1 MENFSCQNPVKI
13 LFGKGQIASIA
24 GEIPAGARILVTYGS
39 GSIKKNGVYEQVK
52 AALEGRQWIEFGGIE
67 ANPRYETCMKGAE
80 LAREEAVDFLL
91 AVGGG
96 SVLDGAKFMAIAAGH
111 KKGDPW
117 NVVARGAT
125 PDAVLPIG
133 CVLTLPATGSE
144 MNCFSVI
151 TREDTKEKLP
161 FACPL
166 VYLRFSVLD
175 PEVTFSL
182 PPRQVSNGIVD
193 AFVHTLEQYMTYPVN
208 SPLRDRMAEAIFS
221 TLIEEGPKTL
231 AHPTD
236 YASRANL
243 VWCATMA
250 LNGLIA
256 VGVPRDW
263 ATHMIGHELTVLYG
277 LDHAQTLAI
286 VAPSLLQVKADAKGK
301 NSRGSP
307 GAFGESAKARPKR
320 ASSKP
325 SARCAPSSRASA
337 FPLDSRL
344 TAWEPR
350 WRQPSP
356 NGWRSAAG
364 WRSASARTS
373 RPPWSNRFSRLRHN
387 RHTHRAGPLRFF
399 ETGPGQGGTHGG
411 TFLSF
416 PAPVRMGRRRRPFA
430 VVLRGAIRGNRR
442 LVRTSGGQE
451 GLHGRAAG
459 LAETGRGSQAG
470 HCGD

>member
-1 MENFSCQNPVKI
+1 MENFSYQNPVKI

-24 GEIPAGARILVTYGS
+24 GEIPAGAKILVTYGS

-67 ANPRYETCMKGAE
+67 ANPRYETCMKAAD

-96 SVLDGAKFMAIAAGH
+96 SVLDGTKFLAVAACY

-117 NVVARGAT
+117 NIVARGAT
-125 PDAVLPIG
+125 PDAALPIG

-151 TREDTKEKLP
+151 TREATKEKLP
-161 FACPL
+161 FSCPL
-166 VYLRFSVLD
+166 VYPQFSVLD

-208 SPLRDRMAEAIFS
+208 SPLQDRMAEAIFS

-231 AHPTD
+231 ANSTD

-250 LNGLIA
+250 LNGMIA
-256 VGVPRDW
+256 VGVPQDW

-277 LDHAQTLAI
+277 IDHAQTLAI
-286 VAPSLLQVKADAKGK
+286 VAPSLLKVQSDAKGEK
-301 NSRGSP
+301 LLQFAGRVWGIREGTPESRVEQAIG
-307 GAFGESAKARPKR
+307 KMR
-320 ASSKP
+320 A
-325 SARCAPSSRASA
+325 
-337 FPLDSRL
+337 
-344 TAWEPR
+344 
-350 WRQPSP
+350 
-356 NGWRSAAG
+356 
-364 WRSASARTS
+364 
-373 RPPWSNRFSRLRHN
+373 
-387 RHTHRAGPLRFF
+387 FF
-399 ETGPGQGGTHGG
+399 ESVGVPTR
-411 TFLSF
+411 LSAYGVGAEAAATVAERLEKRGWVALGERQDVT
-416 PAPVRMGRRRRPFA
+416 PA
-430 VVLRGAIRGNRR
+430 
-442 LVRTSGGQE
+442 LVKRILT
-451 GLHGRAAG
+451 LAA
-459 LAETGRGSQAG
+459 
-470 HCGD
+470 